1 MPRYLQ
7 RGTGATQ
14 GQHRKGYR
22 CIQRG
27 EHRVC
32 KHKRS
37 LASLGRQHSNCP
49 DAFEKQGRPTGSKAY
64 EIAFQ
69 QENLA
74 SVLVPAPSNARPPH
88 FDLSALPSGITQL
101 PGTYLCS
108 GCVQWCPDRT
118 ATPLKSSSVETSVA
132 WRPSTLNEHR
142 DARPRGAEGGGPYTV
157 TRGTLLSRSYK
168 YLRSRQRGQPRQSI
182 SQACS
187 TNSQLDNQNHSSSSP
202 CRLWIARLLMPPAH
216 ST

>member
-1 MPRYLQ
+1 MQ
-7 RGTGATQ
+7 RRVGVAEATGAY
-14 GQHRKGYR
+14 REANKGSANR
-22 CIQRG
+22 RAALLPLVGSTLTAQTPL
-27 EHRVC
+27 
-32 KHKRS
+32 K
-37 LASLGRQHSNCP
+37 
-49 DAFEKQGRPTGSKAY
+49 SKAGHLCHRHKG
-64 EIAFQ
+64 IRNRVSPRKPLHQ
-69 QENLA
+69 SSQL
-74 SVLVPAPSNARPPH
+74 PAPSSQQCTPTSFRPFGPAH
-88 FDLSALPSGITQL
+88 GITQL

-118 ATPLKSSSVETSVA
+118 ATPLKSSSVDTSVA

-187 TNSQLDNQNHSSSSP
+187 TKSQLSNQTTAAA
-202 CRLWIARLLMPPAH
+202 ARAGCGLH
-216 ST
+216 GS